1 MYRRQGL
8 AATNPLRHANGDSRW
23 LLFRSMGMSY
33 GHVDVVAGGNR
44 YVEHGREGETR
55 ERTAVATKE
64 KPNQGRLPLVAQH
77 RGTNRRLLLHSDTHT
92 LDVIF
97 V

>member
-1 MYRRQGL
+1 MQYLWAFGRR
-8 AATNPLRHANGDSRW
+8 
-23 LLFRSMGMSY
+23 
-33 GHVDVVAGGNR
+33 
-44 YVEHGREGETR
+44 GETR

>member
-8 AATNPLRHANGDSRW
+8 AATNPLRHANGDSRR
-23 LLFRSMGMSY
+23 LLFRMGMSY

-64 KPNQGRLPLVAQH
+64 KPNQ
-77 RGTNRRLLLHSDTHT
+77 
-92 LDVIF
+92 
-97 V
+97 